1 LTLAEYSIL
10 PDVEFD
16 IQQAARHLDHT
27 AWSAIAQVE
36 ADVTARACAQLAPG
50 RLASPA
56 DAKTSLVGLALRSI
70 EGVLRFGRPSFGARD
85 AAWALSVRQSDFGSP
100 TTAEPDILAA
110 YDAVLA
116 AVHQLAPAAEDA
128 ARAAA
133 TTILAEAGVIAAQ
146 TAAPSPALLE
156 TPMPIPPLAFR
167 GLADLPD
174 VAYVVDRGLRFAYVN
189 QAWETFAREN
199 DGATCLSQQVIG
211 HPWLDAI
218 GGPDRTHWLTVA
230 EQILAGA
237 IPSYREEIACH
248 APAMCR
254 FLVVTASPLRLADDD
269 LDVAG
274 IVFITYD
281 VTDLRRAESERLW
294 LDREGRRAR
303 NVFVGTVAHDLRN
316 PLTAIKGR
324 AQLLRLR
331 AQRAETSFQS
341 SLQDSLDAIE
351 ATADQMAGQIDEL
364 LHVTQAQSGEAT
376 PLRARRTDLTALL
389 TSVLAGHEHLL
400 AGHRLHLDA
409 PSEPVLAD
417 VDATQLRRVG
427 NNLVSNAIKYSPDGG
442 EIIVTLWS
450 EHAGG
455 QDWAVFSIQD
465 QGIGIPAAD
474 LPSIFSGFFRGSNVD
489 AEIGGFGLGLAGVHQ
504 IVTQHGGRIEVD
516 GTVGTGTTFTVR
528 LPLDAAPASS
538 DRERTT

>member
-1 LTLAEYSIL
+1 MTLAEHSIL

-16 IQQAARHLDHT
+16 VQQAARHLDHT
-27 AWSAIAQVE
+27 AWSAIAHVE
-36 ADVTARACAQLAPG
+36 ADVTARACAQLTPG
-50 RLASPA
+50 TPACPA
-56 DAKTSLVGLALRSI
+56 DAMVSLIGLALRSI
-70 EGVLRFGRPSFGARD
+70 EGVLRFGRPAFGARD
-85 AAWALSVRQSDFGSP
+85 AAWALATRQPDLGSP
-100 TTAEPDILAA
+100 ATPEPGLLVA
-110 YDAVLA
+110 YDAVLT
-116 AVHQLAPAAEDA
+116 AVHQLAPSAEEA
-128 ARAAA
+128 ARTAAN
-133 TTILAEAGVIAAQ
+133 TMLAEAAVIAAQ
-146 TAAPSPALLE
+146 TEAPTV
-156 TPMPIPPLAFR
+156 TPLGAPTPIPPLAFR

-199 DGATCLSQQVIG
+199 DGAACLGHQVIG
-211 HPWLDAI
+211 QPWIGAI
-218 GGPDRTHWLTVA
+218 GGPDRVHWLAVA

-237 IPSYREEIACH
+237 VPSYREEIPCH
-248 APAMCR
+248 APTACR

-274 IVFITYD
+274 IIFITYD

-331 AQRAETSFQS
+331 AQRAETPLRS
-341 SLQDSLDAIE
+341 SLQDSLDVIE

-364 LHVTQAQSGEAT
+364 LQVTRAQSGEAT
-376 PLRARRTDLTALL
+376 PPRACRTDLTALL
-389 TSVLAGHEHLL
+389 NGVLAGHEHLL
-400 AGHRLHLDA
+400 AGHRLRLDA
-409 PSEPVLAD
+409 PCEPVLAY
-417 VDATQLRRVG
+417 VDETQVRRVG
-427 NNLVSNAIKYSPDGG
+427 SNLVSNAIKYSPGGG
-442 EIIVTLWS
+442 EIVVTLWS
-450 EHAGG
+450 EEAGG
-455 QDWAVFSIQD
+455 QDWAVFSVRD

-504 IVTQHGGRIEVD
+504 IVNQHGGQIDVD
-516 GTVGTGTTFTVR
+516 STVGVGTTFTVR
-528 LPLDAAPASS
+528 LPLDRAPAAA
-538 DRERTT
+538 DGL